1 MFNLRGIQSSFSQL
15 QSNSRQDC
23 ALAFLTGVV
32 AITCAYTTRIA
43 DPDLWGHLLY
53 GRFFLENG
61 VMGIRDPYSYTANDS
76 IWHVHEYL
84 SQILLSLVYER
95 GGVTGLILLKCAI
108 ACLTMYLVYK
118 NVRLASDNPR
128 IWLPIVTLT
137 FVLIGRFF
145 LFRPQ
150 LFTLLGF
157 ALTVNIVLGHVL
169 GKSSRLWTTPLI
181 IMIWANLH
189 GGFIAGIGAI
199 CLGCCLCAIQ
209 SFRGK
214 GISIAGFWKSIR
226 LPLAALLAC
235 VCGSLVTPMGA
246 RVWPFL
252 ATELGNRYNRFYINE
267 WKPISLASAT
277 LNEAFLLLMMA
288 LTIVAAVLAQLHTKR
303 IERLA
308 PWHLAL
314 SCLPLAI
321 MTICSVRHTPIL
333 LIWLSPIFALLAQ
346 SAFDSWPDR
355 NSAKLVAF
363 LVLGPLLC
371 YPAAAVYFTWKSPAW
386 EIKITDLSL
395 GKTQPFGAVEF
406 IKTRNLQGKIYAPL
420 WWGSYIS
427 WNIYP
432 AMRVSMDGRND
443 TLYPVAMVGENL
455 AFFSGAKDKEA
466 PFRSGADYLLVPQ
479 DSRILPSIEADEHW
493 IAIFADPDSIIF
505 RRADATMPQSFA
517 EPRPDAKVQAP
528 KVSMATFR

>member
-1 MFNLRGIQSSFSQL
+1 MFNLRGIQYGFSQL
-15 QSNSRQDC
+15 KSNSRQDC

-32 AITCAYTTRIA
+32 AITCAYTIRIA

-53 GRFFLENG
+53 GRFFFENG

-84 SQILLSLVYER
+84 SQILLSLVYE
-95 GGVTGLILLKCAI
+95 GGGITGLILLKCVI
-108 ACLTMYLVYK
+108 ACLTLYLIYK
-118 NVRLASDNPR
+118 NVRLVSDNPR
-128 IWLPIVTLT
+128 IWLPIAALT
-137 FVLIGRFF
+137 FVLLGKFF

-150 LFTLLGF
+150 LFTFLGF
-157 ALTVNIVLGHVL
+157 ALTVNIVFRHVL
-169 GKSSRLWTTPLI
+169 GKNSRLWAMPLV

-199 CLGCCLCAIQ
+199 GLGCCLCAIQ
-209 SFRGK
+209 GLRGK
-214 GISIAGFWKSIR
+214 GIRVAGFWKSIR
-226 LPLAALLAC
+226 LPLAVLLAC
-235 VCGSLVTPMGA
+235 VCGSLVTPMGW

-252 ATELGNRYNRFYINE
+252 AAELGNRFNRLYIDE
-267 WKPISLASAT
+267 WRPISLASAT
-277 LNEAFLLLMMA
+277 LNEVFLLLMLV
-288 LTIVAAVLAQLHTKR
+288 LTIAAAVLAQIHTKR
-303 IERLA
+303 IVRLA
-308 PWHLAL
+308 PWHWAL
-314 SCLPLAI
+314 SCLPLAVLT
-321 MTICSVRHTPIL
+321 MYSVRHTPIL
-333 LIWLSPIFALLAQ
+333 LLWMSPIVVLLAQ

-355 NSAKLVAF
+355 NSAKLAAF
-363 LVLGPLLC
+363 FVLGPLLC

-386 EIKITDLSL
+386 EIKITDRSL

-406 IKTRNLQGKIYAPL
+406 IKAQHLQGKIYTPL

-427 WNIYP
+427 WNVYP

-455 AFFSGAKDKEA
+455 AFFSAAKDKGA

-493 IAIFADPDSIIF
+493 IAIFADPDSNIF
-505 RRADATMPQSFA
+505 RRADATMPQPFVK
-517 EPRPDAKVQAP
+517 PRSNVKIQAQ
-528 KVSMATFR
+528 KVSMSTFR